1 MECGRISVGTFTMSN
16 GAAARPTAVVESK
29 LSAFHEDEILDWDVP
44 PIDAPFLS
52 EKIRVRVRDAD
63 AEPMLDV

>member
-1 MECGRISVGTFTMSN
+1 MNCGRISLGIDTMSN
-16 GAAARPTAVVESK
+16 VAEKTTTVVEGNRP
-29 LSAFHEDEILDWDVP
+29 SALHENEILDWDVP

-63 AEPMLDV
+63 AEPMLDA

>member
-1 MECGRISVGTFTMSN
+1 MSN
-16 GAAARPTAVVESK
+16 TAVKPTTIVESNRP
-29 LSAFHEDEILDWDVP
+29 SQFHADEILDWDVP
-44 PIDAPFLS
+44 TIDAPFLS